1 MPDYNVLDEEQDVRT
16 TAKSKEVKLINYLR
30 SLGKVLVAYSGG
42 VDSTYLMAMAREI
55 LGEKA
60 MAVYAK
66 GAMISHNEEQETLER
81 AKLLNFTP
89 IVIDMDILAL
99 EQFVNNPPD
108 RCYFC
113 KKHIFTTFVNLA
125 KKHEILSVLDGTNFS
140 DNEDFRPG
148 RKALEELHIL
158 SPLWEAGLTKEEI
171 RELSRLRNLPTWN
184 KPSMACLASR
194 IPFGEQITADLLKL
208 VADSEHI
215 LDELGFLERRVRVHS
230 DIARIEIPFAKFTD
244 FFVKRNEVI
253 AKFQLLG
260 FRYVTLDLL
269 GLRSGSMNPIPKGA
283 AKNE

>member
-60 MAVYAK
+60 MAVFAK
-66 GAMISHNEEQETLER
+66 GAMISHNEEHETLER

-125 KKHEILSVLDGTNFS
+125 KKHEISSVLDGTNFS

-158 SPLWEAGLTKEEI
+158 SPLWEVGLTKEEI

-244 FFVKRNEVI
+244 FLVKRNEVI

-260 FRYVTLDLL
+260 FCYVTLDLL